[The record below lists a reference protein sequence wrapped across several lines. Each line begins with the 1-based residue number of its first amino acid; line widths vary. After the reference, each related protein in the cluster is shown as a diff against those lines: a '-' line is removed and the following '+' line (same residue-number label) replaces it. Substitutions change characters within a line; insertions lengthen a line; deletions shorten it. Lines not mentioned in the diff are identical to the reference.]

1 MSDQTKKPWHFGVL
15 YAGQNLQWLPTDTQ
29 ESYER
34 MIQDPV
40 HVEYFRQ
47 QGWLEPDAITYK
59 INSEGFRSPEFEDN
73 VNCMIAL
80 GCSYTMGTGLPVE
93 SLWPS
98 QVAQALNLKVYNLAW
113 PGFSADTCYRLA
125 RYWIPKLRPRVV
137 AMLSPPRDR
146 VELLMDPD
154 TTPSAQVLMPQNQD
168 PNLHIHDLFVR
179 HWWLN
184 SDNGEIN
191 NEKNVLAIQ
200 QLALTNGA
208 KFVALRADKEMAKSR
223 EELGY
228 ARDHMHAGPRGHEIV
243 AEKMLQEIEWH

>member
-47 QGWLEPDAITYK
+47 QGWLEPNAITYK
-59 INSEGFRSPEFEDN
+59 INTEGFRSDEFEDD
-73 VNCMIAL
+73 VDCMIAL

-98 QVAQALNLKVYNLAW
+98 RVGQALNLKVYNLAW

-125 RYWIPKLRPRVV
+125 RYWIPKLRPRLV
-137 AMLSPPRDR
+137 AMLSPPKTRF
-146 VELLMDPD
+146 ELLMEDHLI
-154 TTPSAQVLMPQNQD
+154 PSAEVFMPQSESQYFNAND
-168 PNLHIHDLFVR
+168 TYLKN
-179 HWWLN
+179 WWLN
-184 SDNGEIN
+184 DENGVIN
-191 NEKNVLAIQ
+191 NEKNIFAIQ
-200 QLALTNGA
+200 QLATNHGA
-208 KFVALRADKEMAKSR
+208 RFISLKADEEMSKSR
-223 EELGY
+223 EEVGY
-228 ARDHMHAGPRGHEIV
+228 ARDYMHAGVRGHEIV
-243 AEKMLQEIEWH
+243 AEKMLEKLSWH